1 MTEYIIASKV
11 HNNRCYT
18 TEAVSPVFVSAS
30 SIYVLPFK
38 HVMSSA
44 GALHR
49 PFVSFRVTIL
59 RDTQYT
65 LYRIKW
71 HGTVSYRPNIF
82 CFFSFLSFFS
92 SFPGVSTL
100 PYGTAHTAL
109 RGHAMSS
116 MSPPSFLSSPP
127 PLCTHNFFILSVIP
141 FVTFTRLSI

>member
-1 MTEYIIASKV
+1 
-11 HNNRCYT
+11 
-18 TEAVSPVFVSAS
+18 
-30 SIYVLPFK
+30 
-38 HVMSSA
+38 MSSA

-82 CFFSFLSFFS
+82 CFFLFFRFF

-116 MSPPSFLSSPP
+116 NVSTLLSFFA
-127 PLCTHNFFILSVIP
+127 PLYVHTIFYFERYSLCNVYASFNLNLKKMQAIQMRASV
-141 FVTFTRLSI
+141 